1 MKIIIDFEDGHTKP
15 ITIENVMDYSILA
28 KEDLEQAVNDQFEGD
43 EINKKYADL
52 DEETKSE
59 LWSRVKKNCGYFDSL
74 PSVEEFRGEVY
85 DVMRELG
92 LLEKN

>member
-1 MKIIIDFEDGHTKP
+1 MKIIIDYENGRTS
-15 ITIENVMDYSILA
+15 TIEDVMDYSILS
-28 KEDLEQAVNDQFEGD
+28 KEDLEQAVNDGFEGD

-59 LWSRVKKNCGYFDSL
+59 LWSRVKKNCSYFDSL

-85 DVMRELG
+85 NVMRELG

>member
-1 MKIIIDFEDGHTKP
+1 MKIIIDFEDGRTS
-15 ITIENVMDYSILA
+15 TIKDVMDYSILA
-28 KEDLEQAVNDQFEGD
+28 KEDLEQAVNDHFEGD
-43 EINKKYADL
+43 GIDKNYADL

-59 LWSRVKKNCGYFDSL
+59 LWSRVKKNCSYYDSL
-74 PSVEEFRGEVY
+74 PSMEEFRGEVY

>member
-1 MKIIIDFEDGHTKP
+1 MKIIIDYENGRTS
-15 ITIENVMDYSILA
+15 TIEDVMDYSILS
-28 KEDLEQAVNDQFEGD
+28 KEDLEQAVNDGFEGD

-59 LWSRVKKNCGYFDSL
+59 LWSRVKKNCSYFDTL

-85 DVMRELG
+85 NVMRELD
-92 LLEKN
+92 LLEKD